1 MSDNN
6 NTNLLDQI
14 DQAIISLRRGRQ
26 RLTIVKLSERSGVP
40 RRTIYNRPE
49 LKERCEL
56 AIQVQNEERMTSDE
70 VAATTTEEVKPLYGS
85 KLIEQRYNKARE
97 EMSKQQTVNAKLLEN
112 NRKLVIEKDEMKG
125 TIDRLTTENAM
136 LRKQMSEASGIKIKS
151 IK

>member
-1 MSDNN
+1 MSDN

-26 RLTIVKLSERSGVP
+26 RITIVKLSKRSGVP
-40 RRTIYNRPE
+40 RRTIYNKPE
-49 LKERCEL
+49 LKERCDL
-56 AIQVQNEERMTSDE
+56 AIQIQNEERMTSDE

-97 EMSKQQTVNAKLLEN
+97 ELSKQQNINTKLLEN
-112 NRKLVIEKDEMKG
+112 NRSIVIEKDGMKG
-125 TIDRLTTENAM
+125 TIERLIIENEM
-136 LRKQMSEASGIKIKS
+136 LKKQLKTSNANKIKF